1 MTQRK
6 QRMDTNLMYAK
17 RCSICC
23 HEIEIG
29 VFLLLVEAGDGI
41 KERFEVGF

>member
-1 MTQRK
+1 MTIMKR
-6 QRMDTNLMYAK
+6 RMDTNLMYAK

-23 HEIEIG
+23 HEVEIG
-29 VFLLLVEAGDGI
+29 VLLLLVEAGDGI